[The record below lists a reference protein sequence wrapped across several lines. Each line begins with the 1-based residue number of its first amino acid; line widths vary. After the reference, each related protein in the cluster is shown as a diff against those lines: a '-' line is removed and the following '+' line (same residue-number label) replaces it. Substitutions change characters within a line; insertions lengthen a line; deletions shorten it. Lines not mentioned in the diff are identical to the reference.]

1 MLNVDWFQPYKHL
14 ASYSVGAIYLIIM
27 NLQRSEKFKRE
38 NVIVAGII
46 PNMDK
51 EPPPNTFIQPMVDEL
66 LEVWNTGFILYSKK
80 SQKDETFKLALLC
93 VGCDIPATRKLC
105 GFLGKNLII
114 NNCPLPHIFADS
126 ICCFN

>member
-38 NVIVAGII
+38 NVIVVGII

-66 LEVWNTGFILYSKK
+66 LEAWNTGFILYSKT
-80 SQKDETFKLALLC
+80 SQKDETFKLALFY
-93 VGCDIPATRKLC
+93 V
-105 GFLGKNLII
+105 
-114 NNCPLPHIFADS
+114 
-126 ICCFN
+126 